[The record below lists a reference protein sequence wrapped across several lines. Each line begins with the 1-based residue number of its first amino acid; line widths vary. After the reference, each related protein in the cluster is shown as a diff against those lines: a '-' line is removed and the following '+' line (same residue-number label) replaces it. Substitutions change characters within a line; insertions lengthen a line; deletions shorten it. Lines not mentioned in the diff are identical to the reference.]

1 MKCFGE
7 KPKTF
12 HCKVVLLDETEL
24 IQEIQNTSRGQHL
37 LDVVYRHLNL
47 LETAF
52 FGLRYVD
59 EVGQTHWLDATKKI
73 HKQMKGVTAFTF
85 YFGVKFYASDPCKL
99 LEEIT
104 RYQFFLQVKQ
114 DIYHGR
120 LPVAFELAAEL
131 FAYAVQSEL
140 GDHDPRRHQPGYVSE
155 FRFLANQTPELEE
168 KVTELHKGLKGQVPA
183 TAELNFLDKVKWLDM
198 YGVDLHPVIGEDH
211 TEYFL
216 GLTPSG
222 VMVLRNKG
230 RVGNYYWPRISKVY
244 YKGCYFMLQVRDK
257 ANDDSTYGFELPT
270 KQACKH
276 LWKCCVDHH
285 SFFRLAQSSS
295 NPLASGKLFG
305 LGGKFRLSGRQQ
317 RVGPVGLSVQPRPQP
332 VFTRVPSKR
341 YQRRLGQPDGA
352 DAGTQQHHE
361 KAHEE
366 GTGDRGFETANHQPS
381 PKSSAMYRSVSV
393 PMALPVSSA
402 SNGSALPPWEDPKQR
417 GLYSNSTNPSP
428 KSVRSSASRHSH
440 GNRRTSSIDLSAD
453 SKRRRH
459 RSRRG
464 SDDESEVSK
473 SSRGSRGSRCSR
485 GSSGCRHSCHSRD
498 SGSDSE
504 SHHRHRHKHRH
515 HRKHR
520 SYELIDSEAQWKE
533 VQKRQHE
540 NNFKRP
546 QNAVVRD
553 LTCRRS
559 GYVQSGMETESE
571 AQFAN
576 KKKHRRHRSRSKS
589 PDSKRGIPADVKKH
603 IEYHLID
610 PDALTEEEK
619 KDIKYTKVETDTR
632 LFKIRYS
639 PTAGRT
645 AYRVAKVASKKEQ
658 KTGHEEDDGP
668 PPPYSTT
675 PQVQQSHGSAANE
688 RDQTQ
693 SAVPAVHSY
702 GGSHHHLASS
712 ASING
717 GLSYVEGEH
726 GAKLPVFTSRASS
739 TSNLLAP
746 TTASA
751 SCMTPLANGGLSFKS
766 TAIGPGAVYG
776 QQRDFRELLSN
787 GSLPQNESPPLP
799 PRSGYAAQHLATPAR
814 YHSGDASHTSCTK
827 NSPPT
832 PGGHRVT
839 FQTPP
844 VTSYTRAYQSSP
856 FTWNQKSG
864 GPPSDPARAATS
876 HEMSTEL

>member
-7 KPKTF
+7 KPKSY

-37 LDVVYRHLNL
+37 LDVVYKHLNL

-52 FGLRYVD
+52 FGLRFID
-59 EVGQTHWLDATKKI
+59 DSGQPHWLDATKKI
-73 HKQMKGVTAFTF
+73 HKQMKGVSTFTF

-120 LPVAFELAAEL
+120 LPVSFDLAAEL
-131 FAYAVQSEL
+131 FACAVQSEL
-140 GDHDPRRHQPGYVSE
+140 GDYDPRRHHADYVSE
-155 FRFLANQTPELEE
+155 FRFLTNQTSELEE
-168 KVTELHKGLKGQVPA
+168 KVMELHRGLKGQVPA
-183 TAELNFLDKVKWLDM
+183 TAEINFLDKVKWLDM
-198 YGVDLHPVIGEDH
+198 YGVDLHPVIGEDN

-222 VMVLRNKG
+222 VVVLRNKG
-230 RVGNYYWPRISKVY
+230 KVGNYYWPRITKVY

-257 ANDDSTYGFELPT
+257 ANDESTYGFELPT

-305 LGGKFRLSGRQQ
+305 LGGKFRLSGRRQ
-317 RVGPVGLSVQPRPQP
+317 RPNPVGLSVQPRPQP

-352 DAGTQQHHE
+352 DAGTQQKEVMHE
-361 KAHEE
+361 KLL
-366 GTGDRGFETANHQPS
+366 GDQRSGLGNQQPS
-381 PKSSAMYRSVSV
+381 PKSSAMYRSISV
-393 PMALPVSSA
+393 PMALPASST
-402 SNGSALPPWEDPKQR
+402 SNGTAMPPWEDPKQR
-417 GLYSNSTNPSP
+417 GLFSNSTNPSP
-428 KSVRSSASRHSH
+428 KSVRSSGSRHSH
-440 GNRRTSSIDLSAD
+440 AHCRSSSIDLNGD
-453 SKRRRH
+453 SRRRRH
-459 RSRRG
+459 RSRRN
-464 SDDESEVSK
+464 SDNESEVSK

-498 SGSDSE
+498 SGSE
-504 SHHRHRHKHRH
+504 SDAHHRHRHKHRH

-520 SYELIDSEAQWKE
+520 SYELVDSEAQWKE
-533 VQKRQHE
+533 VQRQQNE
-540 NNFKRP
+540 SNIKRP

-553 LTCRRS
+553 LTCRKS

-571 AQFAN
+571 AHFAN

-589 PDSKRGIPADVKKH
+589 PDTKKTIPADVKKH
-603 IEYHLID
+603 IEYSLID
-610 PDALTEEEK
+610 PDALTEQERR
-619 KDIKYTKVETDTR
+619 DIKYTKVETDSR

-639 PTAGRT
+639 PTAGRN
-645 AYRVAKVASKKEQ
+645 AYRVAKVAAKKET
-658 KTGHEEDDGP
+658 KTGHDDEDGP

-675 PQVQQSHGSAANE
+675 SQQQQANGTSAHEKSQIDPPGSTAHSYKGSHQQLTSS
-688 RDQTQ
+688 
-693 SAVPAVHSY
+693 SAVN
-702 GGSHHHLASS
+702 GSSPFM
-712 ASING
+712 
-717 GLSYVEGEH
+717 EGDH
-726 GAKLPVFTSRASS
+726 PTKLPVFTSRASS

-746 TTASA
+746 TTTNA
-751 SCMTPLANGGLSFKS
+751 SCMTPLANGGVSFKS
-766 TAIGPGAVYG
+766 TAIRPNALYS
-776 QQRDFRELLSN
+776 QQKDIRELLLN
-787 GSLPQNESPPLP
+787 GSSIHSESPPLP
-799 PRSGYAAQHLATPAR
+799 PRSGYVAQHQPTPTR
-814 YHSGDASHTSCTK
+814 YHNGGFNYGCHAND
-827 NSPPT
+827 SPST
-832 PGGHRVT
+832 PSGGHRVT

-844 VTSYTRAYQSSP
+844 VTSYNRVYESSP
-856 FTWNQKSG
+856 CSWNQRPGCSVPDVAKAG
-864 GPPSDPARAATS
+864 T